1 MMWRFVNTLWL
12 LVVLLATVELATSQN
27 STVVRTTKEF
37 SKALYDT
44 RIDAIYLQHPLTV
57 SGEEWGFLRP
67 DVKRRV
73 EIRPLEHT
81 EDFVLDLGG
90 GSDLAF
96 VSGPSGELHFHDL
109 QLHGIYRLAL
119 GGSGSGGAGIIMNL
133 FRVNA
138 PQSIH
143 IHNSTCCFPPEVCT
157 SISDDLR
164 IIVPSSKAALSA
176 LGVDSCPFPEAE
188 EPFHTYKYYEGC
200 VLPQEWDASKITGSI
215 HFHNTSLS
223 CSEKCKMNDRLQDI
237 PVVQVSTADSRQ
249 LVAAIGGMISDP
261 QILEI
266 HLLGRVVVYEH
277 QWSNPFTIE
286 ARTGTRLSIDGRLE
300 DGSHAALAFL
310 TNDVLIKAL
319 WVFTLQL
326 TNIKLELES
335 FKPGFLSKTDWKFQF
350 CDGEDYFYKVRW
362 SVV

>member
-1 MMWRFVNTLWL
+1 MWRFVNALWL
-12 LVVLLATVELATSQN
+12 LVVFPATVELATSQN
-27 STVVRTTKEF
+27 GTVVRTTKEF
-37 SKALYDT
+37 CKALYDT
-44 RIDAIYLQHPLTV
+44 RVDVIHLQHPLTV

-90 GSDLAF
+90 GFDLAF

-109 QLHGIYRLAL
+109 QIHGIYRLAL
-119 GGSGSGGAGIIMNL
+119 GGSGSVGIMNL
-133 FRVNA
+133 FHVNA

-164 IIVPSSKAALSA
+164 MIVASSKAALSA
-176 LGVDSCPFPEAE
+176 LGVDSCTFPDAKP
-188 EPFHTYKYYEGC
+188 PFHTYMYHEGC

-215 HFHNTSLS
+215 HFHTNTSLS
-223 CSEKCKMNDRLQDI
+223 CSEKCKMNARLLDI

-266 HLLGRVVVYEH
+266 NLLGKVVVYEH
-277 QWSNPFTIE
+277 QWSNPFTIV
-286 ARTGTRLSIDGRLE
+286 ARTGTRMLIDGRVE

-310 TNDVLIKAL
+310 ANDVLIKAL
-319 WVFTLQL
+319 GEITLQL
-326 TNIKLELES
+326 TNLKLELES